1 MSAEKSS
8 RLSSDDR
15 REQILDAATAVFG
28 ERGYVGGTTDAIAR
42 AAGIS
47 QAYVVRMFGSKED
60 LFAEVCARAGQRV
73 AEAFRAAIAQFT
85 PDSTVEDKLRL
96 LGETYGYL
104 IADRGTLL
112 SLMHA
117 FTQGADPK
125 FGPLGRDYFLNAF
138 RIVRDEAGMGGAQTT
153 AFFAQGMLINTLLAM
168 RMPDVYDDTDADELM
183 KYAFGEKCDD
193 LLTLVR
199 SQAIMADAVRA

>member
-1 MSAEKSS
+1 MSAEKTS

-73 AEAFRAAIAQFT
+73 ADAFRASIAQFA
-85 PDSTVEDKLRL
+85 PD
-96 LGETYGYL
+96 
-104 IADRGTLL
+104 ATLEE
-112 SLMHA
+112 SCA
-117 FTQGADPK
+117 CW
-125 FGPLGRDYFLNAF
+125 GRHTD
-138 RIVRDEAGMGGAQTT
+138 ISSPT
-153 AFFAQGMLINTLLAM
+153 AAPF
-168 RMPDVYDDTDADELM
+168 
-183 KYAFGEKCDD
+183 
-193 LLTLVR
+193 
-199 SQAIMADAVRA
+199 

>member
-47 QAYVVRMFGSKED
+47 QAYVVRMFGTKED
-60 LFAEVCARAGQRV
+60 LFAEVCARAGRRV
-73 AEAFRAAIAQFT
+73 SEAFRLAISQFA
-85 PDSTVEDKLRL
+85 PDATLEEKLRL

-112 SLMHA
+112 SLMHT

-125 FGPLGRDYFLNAF
+125 FGPLGREYFLNAF
-138 RIVRDEAGMGGAQTT
+138 RIVRDEAGLGAQQTT

-168 RMPDVYDDTDADELM
+168 RMPDVYGDEDADELM
-183 KYAFGEKCDD
+183 QYAFGEKCDE
-193 LLTLVR
+193 LLVLVR
-199 SQAIMADAVRA
+199 SQAIMADAVRT

>member
-1 MSAEKSS
+1 MSSEKTS
-8 RLSSDDR
+8 RLSGDNR
-15 REQILDAATAVFG
+15 REQILGAATAVFG

-47 QAYVVRMFGSKED
+47 QAYVVRMFGTKED

-73 AEAFRAAIAQFT
+73 ADTFRAAIAQFT
-85 PDSTVEDKLRL
+85 PDTTLEEKLHL
-96 LGETYGYL
+96 LGETYGNL

-125 FGPLGRDYFLNAF
+125 FGPLGRAYFLDAF
-138 RIVRDEAGMGGAQTT
+138 RIVRDEAGIGGPQTT

-168 RMPDVYDDTDADELM
+168 RMPDVYGDADADELM
-183 KYAFGEKCDD
+183 QYAFGEKCDD
-193 LLTLVR
+193 LLVLVR

>member
-1 MSAEKSS
+1 MSSEKTS
-8 RLSSDDR
+8 RLSGDDR
-15 REQILDAATAVFG
+15 REQILGAATAVFG

-47 QAYVVRMFGSKED
+47 QAYVVRMFGTKED

-73 AEAFRAAIAQFT
+73 ADTFRAAIAQFT
-85 PDSTVEDKLRL
+85 PETTLEEKLHL
-96 LGETYGYL
+96 LGETYGNL

-125 FGPLGRDYFLNAF
+125 FGPLGRAYFLDAF
-138 RIVRDEAGMGGAQTT
+138 RIVRDEAGIGGPQTT

-168 RMPDVYDDTDADELM
+168 RMPDVYGDADADELM
-183 KYAFGEKCDD
+183 QYAFGEKCDD
-193 LLTLVR
+193 LLVLVR

>member
-1 MSAEKSS
+1 MSSEKTS
-8 RLSSDDR
+8 RLSGDNR
-15 REQILDAATAVFG
+15 REQILGAATAVFG

-47 QAYVVRMFGSKED
+47 QAYVVRMFGTKED

-73 AEAFRAAIAQFT
+73 ADTFRAAIAQFT
-85 PDSTVEDKLRL
+85 PDTTLEEKLHL
-96 LGETYGYL
+96 LGETYGNL
-104 IADRGTLL
+104 IADRGTML

-125 FGPLGRDYFLNAF
+125 FGPLGRAYFLDAF
-138 RIVRDEAGMGGAQTT
+138 RIVRDEAGIGGPQTT

-168 RMPDVYDDTDADELM
+168 RMPDVYGDADADELM
-183 KYAFGEKCDD
+183 QYAFGEKCDD
-193 LLTLVR
+193 LLVLVR